1 MTKEAKIADAALV
14 RFVAQHRLV
23 PPETLEVAQAE
34 AAAGEGS
41 SSIIEHLVL
50 KGLVSEEA
58 IALAL
63 SKHLRLPFVDLTA
76 CSLDPQVT
84 RLVKEEL
91 ANRHRVVPLNVENDR
106 LVVATANPL
115 DREGLRALEFA
126 TGRHIRPVI
135 ATASAV
141 GDALGRAYH
150 LDEALNAYL
159 GGVSGDGEVP
169 VSELKDEATDWNTL
183 QRESALPPVVKLFN
197 LILLDGIRGN
207 ASDIHIEPGVSEVRV
222 RYRIDGML
230 HESLRL
236 PKWVQDATVARCKV
250 LANLDITERRVPQDG
265 RIRINYRESLIDL
278 RVSSLPTQFGEKV
291 TIRVLNSAAAPS
303 GLESLNMPERDLRCV
318 RQAIM
323 RPQGMVLVT
332 GPTGSGKS
340 TTLYGMLGE
349 LIAPTRNIVT
359 IENPIEY
366 QVRGVNQV
374 QINERQGL
382 TFAKTLRSILR
393 QDPDVILVGEIRDPE
408 TAQIAVQAAQT
419 GHLVL
424 STLHTNDSVA
434 TLARLA
440 DLGIEASM
448 IASSLNLILAQRLV
462 RRICAR
468 CAQPYE
474 PERTALEMLKL
485 TTLPITFR
493 RGVGCAACRK
503 LGYAGREAVF
513 EVMPITPAM
522 AKLIENKA
530 SESVLRH
537 QARQDGLAPLG
548 EQATRKVGEGVTTVE
563 EVLRVVDIGLEANRC
578 PTCDRQVEDTF
589 AVCPHCST
597 PLRTRCLSCN
607 TALQKEWTTCPYCGA
622 PSAAQARPRPKRLP
636 APESEI
642 DPAPSGDPVES
653 ARPLQY
659 RVLVVDDDPDF
670 LRLMTLFL
678 RQSDLPIT
686 VLTAPTGA
694 EALERAQLAPPDL
707 ILLDVMMPNM
717 DGFEVCASLRAN
729 LRTAFVPI
737 LMLTAL
743 NDPDSRTRGF
753 LVGTDDYISKPF
765 DRQELLARV
774 RRVLHRTYGTGAR
787 GEVAPDFEV
796 SSPPRGERGLG
807 RPIVTPVVES

>member
-1 MTKEAKIADAALV
+1 MGEVANTADQALLKFIVQQRLVSADAVHA
-14 RFVAQHRLV
+14 
-23 PPETLEVAQAE
+23 AQAE
-34 AAAGEGS
+34 VTADASGAL
-41 SSIIEHLVL
+41 IDHLVL
-50 KGLVSEEA
+50 KGLVSEES
-58 IALAL
+58 IAFAL
-63 SKHLRLPFVDLTA
+63 SKHLRLPFVDLA
-76 CSLDPQVT
+76 ALSPDAQVI
-84 RLVKEEL
+84 RLVREDL
-91 ANRHRVVPLNVENDR
+91 ANRHRVVPLNVEQDR
-106 LVVATANPL
+106 LVVAIANPL

-126 TGRHIRPVI
+126 TGRHVRPVI

-141 GDALGRAYH
+141 KDALGRAYH

-159 GGVSGDGEVP
+159 GGVSGDADVP
-169 VSELKDEATDWNTL
+169 VAELKDEMTDWETL

-197 LILLDGIRGN
+197 LILLDGIRGS
-207 ASDIHIEPGVSEVRV
+207 ASDVHIEPGLNEVRV

-236 PKWVQDATVARCKV
+236 PKWVHEAVVARCKV

-265 RIRINYRESLIDL
+265 RIRIHHREALIDL

-291 TIRVLNSAAAPS
+291 TIRILNSSSAPT
-303 GLESLNMPERDLRCV
+303 GLDHLALGERDLRCM

-340 TTLYGMLGE
+340 TTLYSMLGE
-349 LIAPTRNIVT
+349 LISPTRNIVT

-382 TFAKTLRSILR
+382 TFASTLRSILR
-393 QDPDVILVGEIRDPE
+393 QDPDVILVGEIRDAE

-434 TLARLA
+434 TLARLS
-440 DLGIEASM
+440 DLGIDASM
-448 IASSLNLILAQRLV
+448 ISSSLNLVVAQRLV
-462 RRICAR
+462 RRICTR

-474 PERTALEMLKL
+474 PDASLLKALKL
-485 TTLPITFR
+485 TGKRLAFR

-513 EVMPITPAM
+513 EVMAMSGPM
-522 AKLIENKA
+522 AKLIEAKA
-530 SESVLRH
+530 SESALRA
-537 QARQDGLAPLG
+537 QARQDGLIPLA
-548 EQATRKVGEGVTTVE
+548 EQATQKVVEGLTTVE
-563 EVLRVVDIGLEANRC
+563 EVMRVVDVGLEANRC

-597 PLRTRCLSCN
+597 PLRTRCPNCN
-607 TALQKEWTTCPYCGA
+607 TDMQKEWAACPYCGA
-622 PSAAQARPRPKRLP
+622 PAAPPQTARPKRLP
-636 APESEI
+636 GPEPEPE
-642 DPAPSGDPVES
+642 PAGDPVAA

-686 VLTAPTGA
+686 VLTASTGT
-694 EALERAQLAPPDL
+694 EALERAENSPPDL

-717 DGFEVCASLRAN
+717 DGFEVCARLRAN

-774 RRVLHRTYGTGAR
+774 RRVLQRTYGTGPRADIPVDV
-787 GEVAPDFEV
+787 EVVPPAERSQRQLR
-796 SSPPRGERGLG
+796 SSPPVLD
-807 RPIVTPVVES
+807 S

>member
-1 MTKEAKIADAALV
+1 M
-14 RFVAQHRLV
+14 
-23 PPETLEVAQAE
+23 
-34 AAAGEGS
+34 
-41 SSIIEHLVL
+41 
-50 KGLVSEEA
+50 
-58 IALAL
+58 
-63 SKHLRLPFVDLTA
+63 
-76 CSLDPQVT
+76 
-84 RLVKEEL
+84 
-91 ANRHRVVPLNVENDR
+91 
-106 LVVATANPL
+106 
-115 DREGLRALEFA
+115 
-126 TGRHIRPVI
+126 
-135 ATASAV
+135 
-141 GDALGRAYH
+141 
-150 LDEALNAYL
+150 
-159 GGVSGDGEVP
+159 
-169 VSELKDEATDWNTL
+169 
-183 QRESALPPVVKLFN
+183 VKLFN
-197 LILLDGIRGN
+197 LILLDGIRGS
-207 ASDIHIEPGVSEVRV
+207 ASDIHIEPGLSDVRV

-236 PKWVQDATVARCKV
+236 PKWVHEATVARCKV

-265 RIRINYRESLIDL
+265 RIRINYRESTVDL

-291 TIRVLNSAAAPS
+291 TIRILNSASAPT
-303 GLESLNMPERDLRCV
+303 GLEQLTMSERDLRCV

-340 TTLYGMLGE
+340 TTLYSMLGE
-349 LIAPTRNIVT
+349 LISPTRNIVT

-382 TFAKTLRSILR
+382 TFATSLRSILR
-393 QDPDVILVGEIRDPE
+393 QDPDVILVGEIRDAE

-434 TLARLA
+434 TLARLG
-440 DLGIEASM
+440 DLGIEPSL

-462 RRICAR
+462 RRMCTR

-474 PERTALEMLKL
+474 PERSIVDGLKL
-485 TTLPITFR
+485 SAAVKFR
-493 RGVGCAACRK
+493 HGVGCAACRK

-522 AKLIENKA
+522 AKLVESKA
-530 SESVLRH
+530 SESVLRL
-537 QARQDGLAPLG
+537 QARQDGMTALG
-548 EQATRKVGEGVTTVE
+548 EQAIRKVVEGVTTVE
-563 EVLRVVDIGLEANRC
+563 EVLRVVDVGLDANTC

-597 PLRTRCLSCN
+597 PLRTRCLNCN
-607 TALQKEWTTCPYCGA
+607 TALQKEWSTCPYCGA
-622 PSAAQARPRPKRLP
+622 PSATQTRAPQAKRLP
-636 APESEI
+636 APDAELE
-642 DPAPSGDPVES
+642 AVGDPVE
-653 ARPLQY
+653 AAKPCQY
-659 RVLVVDDDPDF
+659 RVLVVDDDLDF

-686 VLTAPTGA
+686 VVTASTGA
-694 EALERAQLAPPDL
+694 EALEIVETSPPDL
-707 ILLDVMMPNM
+707 VLLDVMMPNM
-717 DGFEVCASLRAN
+717 DGFEVCARLRAN

-774 RRVLHRTYGTGAR
+774 RRVLQRTYGTGMR
-787 GEVAPDFEV
+787 GDLTEIVLPPVTTRSEDAAGRSPGSPVFE
-796 SSPPRGERGLG
+796 S
-807 RPIVTPVVES
+807 